1 MFFVLIMSAPTH
13 MSSLLASLSSTS
25 VAADAPWNGKFCGGT
40 SSLGAGDLSSPLTP
54 SVIARPAVG
63 IVTFKAGNNRCRG
76 IICVPVRVR
85 LSILLE

>member
-1 MFFVLIMSAPTH
+1 
-13 MSSLLASLSSTS
+13 
-25 VAADAPWNGKFCGGT
+25 
-40 SSLGAGDLSSPLTP
+40 LGAGDLSSPLTR